1 MNIISY
7 NVRGLGRGVKWPTI
21 RRMVKENHID
31 MLCLQE
37 TKKES
42 VDKAMCIAMWGIQK
56 SVGKHTLQSTQLA
69 AFCAYGM
76 RNRSR

>member
-7 NVRGLGRGVKWPTI
+7 NVRGLGRGVKWPAI
-21 RRMVKENHID
+21 RRMVRENHID

-42 VDKAMCIAMWGIQK
+42 VEK
-56 SVGKHTLQSTQLA
+56 SLCTAWWRLQAGS
-69 AFCAYGM
+69 GEH
-76 RNRSR
+76 NRRASRRVAG

>member
-7 NVRGLGRGVKWPTI
+7 NVRGLGRGVKWPAI
-21 RRMVKENHID
+21 RRMVRENHID

-42 VDKAMCIAMWGIQK
+42 VDKSMCTALWGIQILA
-56 SVGKHTLQSTQLA
+56 GKHNLRSTRLV
-69 AFCAYGM
+69 AFYVYGM
-76 RNRSR
+76 RKVSR